1 MSFIPHKNVKVQRNI
16 EVEITPVEC
25 ANIFWNWSSDDQ
37 VKFLNELAKLPPNLY
52 KTEMQSLYILDE
64 PELSNEAKELL
75 KDFANTIHFI
85 LEKGRE

>member
-37 VKFLNELAKLPPNLY
+37 VKFLK
-52 KTEMQSLYILDE
+52 
-64 PELSNEAKELL
+64 
-75 KDFANTIHFI
+75 
-85 LEKGRE
+85 